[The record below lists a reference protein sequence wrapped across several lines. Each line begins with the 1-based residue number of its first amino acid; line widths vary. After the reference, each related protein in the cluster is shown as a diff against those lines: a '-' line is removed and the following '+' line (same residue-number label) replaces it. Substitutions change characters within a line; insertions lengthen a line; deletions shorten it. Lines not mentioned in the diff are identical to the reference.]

1 LGRWIF
7 LLGVAA
13 LLAGCGSSSAAH
25 GPDIERTFDVDW
37 HDHATVQPIQ
47 YTARHIVFH
56 DGRWSAEIT
65 LHNGT
70 GKPLYPAPWSPADSN
85 GFVWNGPA
93 LVYSGKDVLGE
104 RRLIYIPADT
114 AKPEMPFPLA
124 RGATWRAKV
133 GGKVPSKPALPK
145 GDSIWLRYSVVY
157 VGVPFAE
164 STSNA
169 EHVDWISVKAVQL

>member
-1 LGRWIF
+1 
-7 LLGVAA
+7 VAA
-13 LLAGCGSSSAAH
+13 LLAGCGSSSAR
-25 GPDIERTFDVDW
+25 GPAIERSFDVDW

-70 GKPLYPAPWSPADSN
+70 AKPLYPAPWEPSASK

-93 LVYSGKDVLGE
+93 LVYSGHDVLGG
-104 RRLIYIPADT
+104 RRLIYVPADS
-114 AKPEMPFPLA
+114 ARPPMPFPLP
-124 RGATWRAKV
+124 RGETWRATV
-133 GGKVPSKPALPK
+133 GGKVPAKPVLPRHET
-145 GDSIWLRYSVVY
+145 IWLRFSVVL

-164 STSNA
+164 AVGNA
-169 EHVDWISVKAVQL
+169 ERVDWISEEGIAL